1 MKLYKDGITFELY
14 HPRDIAKY
22 KQMGFVEVKDPE
34 PATPADPEPVTPAD
48 PKPVTPADPD
58 PSAKAEKP
66 KRSGKA
72 KDGDQ

>member
-34 PATPADPEPVTPAD
+34 PVKPADPVKS
-48 PKPVTPADPD
+48 PKPSP
-58 PSAKAEKP
+58 KAGKP
-66 KRSGKA
+66 KESVGA